1 MFEGLG
7 GLGGAGEV
15 GAAVHGLALGADD
28 GCAADWAL
36 GWHLEYALFTGS
48 KGSHGPQDLWDNLSG
63 ALDDD
68 GIADSD
74 VSAVDVVLIVER
86 GLFDG
91 CATDYHGHQLGEG
104 VEGACTAYVDTD
116 VQELGCCLLGGEL
129 VGDGPSRFPAH
140 ETQLLLQGDLVYF

>member
-48 KGSHGPQDLWDNLSG
+48 KGSHGPEYLGDNLSG

-74 VSAVDVVLIVER
+74 VAAADVVLIVER
-86 GLFDG
+86 CLFDG

-104 VEGACTAYVDTD
+104 VEGACTTYVYTD
-116 VQELGCCLLGGEL
+116 V
-129 VGDGPSRFPAH
+129 
-140 ETQLLLQGDLVYF
+140 